1 MMIFDKDEGQGKKR
15 DGDDASNWS
24 HTTLIKQT
32 YRIANFLGRR
42 VKTGIRVKHTT
53 KRAIAARFRAP
64 KTSKRSQRLTGMFK
78 SAVLTNQGRTA
89 QETQELWHGHL
100 GSQTEPPLARV
111 GVDWVGAM

>member
-64 KTSKRSQRLTGMFK
+64 KTSKRSQRLTGMSSQRSGESK
-78 SAVLTNQGRTA
+78 AGQLRKRRNSGKVIRVRRLSLLA
-89 QETQELWHGHL
+89 Q
-100 GSQTEPPLARV
+100 A
-111 GVDWVGAM
+111 GVDWLRAI

>member
-1 MMIFDKDEGQGKKR
+1 MTRTGDKKKKR
-15 DGDDASNWS
+15 DSDDAAIWS
-24 HTTLIKQT
+24 HTTSIKQT

-78 SAVLTNQGRTA
+78 SAVLTNQSRIA

-100 GSQTEPPLARV
+100 VSQTEPPLARV